1 MGNRNVML
9 TPLTPTKGGEN
20 MTSYYCRYLE
30 RICNLRSLS
39 ARSKRQIVDRFLAV
53 RSEQE
58 LRQLC
63 ESIQDRLRPIAVNPD
78 YFTV

>member
-1 MGNRNVML
+1 
-9 TPLTPTKGGEN
+9 
-20 MTSYYCRYLE
+20 MTSYYCRFLE
-30 RICNLRSLS
+30 RVCSLESLS

-63 ESIQDRLRPIAVNPD
+63 ESIRDTLQPIAANPD